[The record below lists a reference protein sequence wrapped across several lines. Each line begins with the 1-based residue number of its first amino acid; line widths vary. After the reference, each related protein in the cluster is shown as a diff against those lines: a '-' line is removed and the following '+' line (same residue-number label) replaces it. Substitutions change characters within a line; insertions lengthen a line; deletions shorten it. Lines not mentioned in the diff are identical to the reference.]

1 MPLIVDTDRRATFPL
16 KTGARLRYESSMNKV
31 WWEQILH
38 ESLEDGSWWM
48 KNMLRARKH
57 SNISPFMIL
66 RRIFGV
72 WIRNWRDVH
81 VNIAWRNRIDQFKIE
96 KKKGVLERV
105 KFKIDK
111 CSHWWNVVR
120 ACFTWNVAFKSI
132 QTATT
137 FPACARKRCPPIW
150 SAVTLR
156 FRLLMKLIIN
166 RPRSNRG
173 INVGKIH
180 AWQINAWNSINWY
193 RYVRCALCP
202 N

>member
-1 MPLIVDTDRRATFPL
+1 MPLIVDTDRRATFSL

-111 CSHWWNVVR
+111 CPHWWNVVR
-120 ACFTWNVAFKSI
+120 ESKISS
-132 QTATT
+132 T
-137 FPACARKRCPPIW
+137 FYMKCCVQKYSNRDNFP
-150 SAVTLR
+150 SLR
-156 FRLLMKLIIN
+156 PETMSTDMVCCHASFSIIN
-166 RPRSNRG
+166 ETDN
-173 INVGKIH
+173 
-180 AWQINAWNSINWY
+180 
-193 RYVRCALCP
+193 
-202 N
+202 